1 MNTFS
6 EFLKNPFSLKTA
18 VGYKNMVWG
27 VSLMLMAASYS
38 IDNKAFRLIVTII
51 ALIMSILSLATLFHK
66 KENED
71 EMYARHIGKASDL
84 TVGLITLLLML
95 LAFLS
100 SPIQKL
106 FSMEQVLFFAA
117 GLAGFIQGLL
127 FNVFEKTGY

>member
-1 MNTFS
+1 
-6 EFLKNPFSLKTA
+6 
-18 VGYKNMVWG
+18 
-27 VSLMLMAASYS
+27 
-38 IDNKAFRLIVTII
+38 
-51 ALIMSILSLATLFHK
+51 
-66 KENED
+66 
-71 EMYARHIGKASDL
+71 MYARHIGKASDL

-117 GLAGFIQGLL
+117 GLAGFLQGLL